1 MQLVEHRKVCG
12 VCGKPGVIRSR
23 CFRHYVRD
31 LARQRDLLKNKWMKA
46 NFDHLVFI
54 LYGRYIAVK
63 IGDPDALPVEQF
75 LRAIPFKQPAP
86 HWASPNDPRFA
97 SRKGLTNHGGR
108 LTFHKMSTLVSVI
121 DARARRD
128 RDEIDSRSAQDRG

>member
-1 MQLVEHRKVCG
+1 MQLVDHPKVCG

-31 LARQRDLLKNKWMKA
+31 LMRRRDLLKNKWVKA
-46 NFDHLVFI
+46 NFDHIVFV
-54 LYGRYIAVK
+54 LYGRYLSVK
-63 IGDPDALPVEQF
+63 MGDDVMPVEEYLQK
-75 LRAIPFKQPAP
+75 IPYKQPAP
-86 HWASPNDPRFA
+86 DWIGHPERLAQ
-97 SRKGLTNHGGR
+97 RKYKNNHGGR

-128 RDEIDSRSAQDRG
+128 RDEADHRSA